1 MKKLVYLLV
10 LSLCLSG
17 MAGVS
22 STWMSA
28 LAEKDAGGVSNQSTS
43 NSGSGRIVPKSSGSK
58 TKKSKSDDSKNK
70 NKLIQ
75 TKVEK
80 EKEYTLDLDQNS
92 QVHLSTI
99 LKFAK
104 LKIKL
109 KDIESIKYE
118 DKKFKKYISWEPDEE
133 KEYDYTF
140 TVLKDFKEIRLRIVT
155 KKDEKLL
162 VLQNGAKARKD
173 KAEKREADAASEQ
186 RTEEETTPR
195 LEPEKSAQEEKPAEP
210 EQPVE
215 TEQPAEEAQTD
226 NEQVEADGADEATLT
241 IDTPVE
247 VETDPEETEN
257 ATEAEADNT
266 GEEQTEVENE
276 PDVTQP
282 QDASEAPASE
292 EAGQPT
298 EAIGAESADAAQA
311 LESEQEETVVSV
323 EGESDAASAAE
334 EAPAQTDE
342 DQSAP
347 ADDQTIPADGT
358 GEGGEAQPSAPET
371 PEDTPE
377 EATGQIPEAP
387 EAEGAESP
395 RNWAGTQIP
404 MDAEAWFKRGT
415 ELKWGTLQEI
425 VALLS
430 GGETVY
436 IQSGNLLLIREA
448 PLQLMSTVVMM
459 PDTDVFKGGN
469 YSVCI
474 STDNP
479 ALVGEPV
486 LIQPIQMPSMGEKA
500 DLYVWV
506 RQEESTTPGDQE
518 EGEKP
523 ALVVTATGL
532 AEKGWSRTQPQFT
545 LSGIPEGKDWSY
557 AAIIYDE
564 RIVPIAS
571 NTYTPEEE
579 GVYTVRFAMLD
590 ELGDIVSASERYS
603 LQLDWTPP
611 EVSIEA
617 DEETDYTLN
626 ISASDNASGVD
637 KISIDGGKTWNR
649 MEEDSYTIT
658 EKEEKTF
665 DAGMIQV
672 TDVAGNLFKTSEEYT
687 TEEAEGGEDE
697 EGEEGEDAGD
707 EGGGGGGG
715 GGDGSSTP
723 KLPHSSGDGDEGTE
737 YDALSLDIPDEPM
750 EQLTIGGERLDLT
763 LLLASAQEPGAPV
776 GKKRPFTAWLRHWDD
791 ASEGDALNTLVME
804 AELDDNMG
812 DVFSYEW
819 HFNGEVYRML
829 ANSGIKYV
837 ALKVSDAVVAFP
849 TEGFVGGTRY
859 TELKMQGVSTRK
871 FDYTF
876 TMRLNLDPSHVSAM
890 NESDFSQDC
899 DLSIHVEVEGKN
911 YELSN
916 SPQSMM
922 YFYNVFVGPEDMMD
936 QPFGEYDPTA

>member
-10 LSLCLSG
+10 LSLCLSS
-17 MAGVS
+17 ATGVS
-22 STWMSA
+22 SAWMSA
-28 LAEKDAGGVSNQSTS
+28 LAEKD
-43 NSGSGRIVPKSSGSK
+43 SGSVSDPSPSNPGSSRTLPKSSGSEA
-58 TKKSKSDDSKNK
+58 KKSKSGNSKNK
-70 NKLIQ
+70 LKK
-75 TKVEK
+75 TEVEK
-80 EKEYTLDLDQNS
+80 KKEYILDLDKNS

-104 LKIKL
+104 IEIKL
-109 KDIESIKYE
+109 KDIKSIKYE
-118 DKKFKKYISWEPDEE
+118 DKKYKKYISWEPDEE
-133 KEYDYTF
+133 KEYDYVF
-140 TVLKDFKEIRLRIVT
+140 TVLKNFKEIRLRIVT

-162 VLQNGAKARKD
+162 VLQNGAKAVKD
-173 KAEKREADAASEQ
+173 KVEKRDDDTPGQ
-186 RTEEETTPR
+186 QTEEKAAP
-195 LEPEKSAQEEKPAEP
+195 LPEP
-210 EQPVE
+210 EQPADE
-215 TEQPAEEAQTD
+215 IQAD
-226 NEQVEADGADEATLT
+226 NGKADEDSADEATLT
-241 IDTPVE
+241 LDTPEAVE
-247 VETDPEETEN
+247 SEAASDEAEQSADTETDN
-257 ATEAEADNT
+257 AVD
-266 GEEQTEVENE
+266 EQTVVEIE
-276 PDVTQP
+276 PDGSETQDTP
-282 QDASEAPASE
+282 EAPARE
-292 EAGQPT
+292 EASQAV
-298 EAIGAESADAAQA
+298 EASSAESADAEASIEADQD
-311 LESEQEETVVSV
+311 ETVVTV
-323 EGESDAASAAE
+323 EGETDAASAAA
-334 EAPAQTDE
+334 EAPAE
-342 DQSAP
+342 
-347 ADDQTIPADGT
+347 T
-358 GEGGEAQPSAPET
+358 GEGQAASTDNQPESTDGKSETGEAQATAPENQEKQT
-371 PEDTPE
+371 E
-377 EATGQIPEAP
+377 EKTEQVSGAP
-387 EAEGAESP
+387 DAEGMDSP
-395 RNWAGTQIP
+395 RQGAGTQIP
-404 MDAEAWFKRGT
+404 MEAEAWFKRGT
-415 ELKWGTLQEI
+415 DLQWGTLQEI
-425 VALLS
+425 VALLT

-436 IQSGNLLLIREA
+436 IQTGNLLMIRQA
-448 PLQLMSTVVMM
+448 PLQMLSTVVMT

-469 YSVCI
+469 YAVCI
-474 STDNP
+474 SVDNP
-479 ALVGEPV
+479 AIVAEPV
-486 LIQPIQMPSMGEKA
+486 LIQPIQMPTLGEKA

-506 RQEESTTPGDQE
+506 RQDESTAPGDQG

-532 AEKGWSRTQPQFT
+532 AEQGWSRTQPQFT

-557 AAIIYDE
+557 ATIIYDE
-564 RIVPIAS
+564 RIVPITYNS
-571 NTYTPEEE
+571 YTPDQE

-590 ELGDIVSASERYS
+590 ELGDIVSASKRYS

-637 KISIDGGKTWNR
+637 KISIDGGKTWHS
-649 MEEDSYTIT
+649 MEDGSYTIT

-665 DAGMIQV
+665 EAGAIQV

-687 TEEAEGGEDE
+687 TEEAEGGEGE

-715 GGDGSSTP
+715 GGDSSNTP

-750 EQLTIGGERLDLT
+750 EQLTVGGERLDLT
-763 LLLASAQEPGAPV
+763 LLLASAQEAGAPV
-776 GKKRPFTAWLRHWDD
+776 GKNRPFTAWLRHWDD
-791 ASEGDALNTLVME
+791 ASEGDALNTLVLE
-804 AELDDNMG
+804 ADLDDNMG

-829 ANSGIKYV
+829 ANSGIKYM

-936 QPFGEYDPTA
+936 QPFGEYEPAA